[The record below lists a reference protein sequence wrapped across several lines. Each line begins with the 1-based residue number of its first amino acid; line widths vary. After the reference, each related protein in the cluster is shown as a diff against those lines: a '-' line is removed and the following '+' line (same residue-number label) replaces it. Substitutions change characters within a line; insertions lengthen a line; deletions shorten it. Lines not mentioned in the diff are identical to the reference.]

1 MQESSHHN
9 AYEWK
14 IMKLVLLA
22 AIVPNLILATA
33 AQAMTWH
40 ADPQAISV
48 SDRRIQECADTADAK
63 KLKGFE
69 REKFIKSCAK
79 GSN

>member
-1 MQESSHHN
+1 
-9 AYEWK
+9 
-14 IMKLVLLA
+14 MKPALLLA
-22 AIVPNLILATA
+22 VIVPNLILATA
-33 AQAMTWH
+33 VQATPWQ
-40 ADPQAISV
+40 ADPHATWV